1 MNPLESDVTR
11 MTTVSPLQLKQWLFD
26 GTEIALFDVREHGQ
40 YGAAHLFH
48 AIPLPYS
55 RLEIEVRR
63 LAPNPKVR
71 TVVYDAEGG
80 EVSSK
85 AAQRLRELGY
95 QQVYQ
100 LSGGSQAWRNAGN
113 ELFAGVHVPSKAFGE
128 LVEQVRHTPRIT
140 AERLSTWQREGEPVV
155 VLDGRPFD
163 EYHKMNIPGGICCPN
178 GELGYRIHDVV
189 SDSSTPIVINCAGRT
204 RSIIGAQTLVDLG
217 IENPVYALENGT
229 QGWYLADLELEH
241 GSTKRYPETITPK
254 QADEQRKAAWVLASR
269 HGVSRINT
277 AKVAEWAGDHQ
288 RTLFVC
294 DVRSPEEF
302 AAASIPGAQST
313 PGGQLI
319 QATDLYIGVR
329 GARIVVF
336 DNDGI
341 RAPIVAAW
349 LRQMGREA
357 YVLSDALTDAIADV
371 ELNKALAVPGALN
384 LPELPSIAP
393 STLAARL
400 INDDIALID
409 LRPSG
414 EFIGGHIAGAL
425 WSTRPLVAN
434 TVAGEKRPI
443 VLISHERKVASLA
456 SLEFA
461 TSQTQPVRWL
471 SGDTKE
477 WREAGLPL
485 TRLSGALTDE
495 QRIDFLFFAHDR
507 HAGNK
512 AAARQYLD
520 WEVGLLD
527 QLDPIDLDRLRS
539 ALQPPLHHDPSTL
552 LVHSARP
559 EPKAGGYAVNHP
571 VSRLSTVLFDSAD
584 EMQSVRSRRDNERL
598 LSYGARGNPTAF
610 ALEDLVSE
618 LEGGYRTKLFSTG
631 LAAIAHTFMAYLRPG
646 DHLLIT
652 EGTYAPVIRIAQQL
666 LTPFGIEVSYF
677 SADGTDLEQHLRD
690 NTRMVYAEVPSS
702 LLFELAD
709 LPAMAV
715 LCRQKGILLAVDNT
729 WGAGYLYRPLMLGAD
744 ISVMALTKYWGG
756 HSDVL
761 MGSVCTTERVWPA
774 LSQLSDTVGAAV
786 SPDDAYLILRGARTL
801 AARLETH
808 QRHGFEVARWLTT
821 RPEVEKVYH
830 PGLADHVG
838 HELWKRDFS
847 GANGLLAFA
856 FSDSVQVDLNAFI
869 GALQFFGL
877 GASWGGFESLVN
889 IADVG
894 QRLGCQASGPVLRL
908 HIGLESPSALIA
920 DLIQGF
926 EAGIRS

>member
-1 MNPLESDVTR
+1 

-26 GTEIALFDVREHGQ
+26 GNEIALFDVREHGQ

-71 TVVYDAEGG
+71 TVVYDSEGG
-80 EVSSK
+80 GVSSK
-85 AAQRLRELGY
+85 AAQHLRELGY

-100 LSGGSQAWRNAGN
+100 LSGGSRAWYKAGN

-128 LVEQVRHTPRIT
+128 LVEQVRHTPHIT

-241 GSTKRYPETITPK
+241 GSNKRYPETITPK
-254 QADEQRKAAWVLASR
+254 QADEQRKAAWALASR
-269 HGVSRINT
+269 HGVSLINT
-277 AKVAEWAGDHQ
+277 AKLAEWVSDQQ

-329 GARIVVF
+329 GARIVLF
-336 DNDGI
+336 DDDGV

-349 LRQMGREA
+349 LRQMGREV
-357 YVLSDALTDAIADV
+357 YVLSDSLADAIAEV

-400 INDDIALID
+400 INEDIALID

-425 WSTRPLVAN
+425 WSTRPLVPD
-434 TVAGEKRPI
+434 TIAGETRPI
-443 VLISHERKVASLA
+443 VLISHERSVASLTA
-456 SLEFA
+456 LEFTA
-461 TSQTQPVRWL
+461 HQIQSMQWM
-471 SGDTKE
+471 SDDIKE

-485 TRLSGALTDE
+485 TRLSDALTDE

-527 QLDPIDLDRLRS
+527 QLDPLDLNRFRS
-539 ALQPPLHHDPSTL
+539 AIQPQLRHDPSTL

-559 EPKAGGYAVNHP
+559 EPKAGGYAVNHS

-631 LAAIAHTFMAYLRPG
+631 LAAITHMFMAYLRPG

-652 EGTYAPVIRIAQQL
+652 EGTYAPARRVAQQL
-666 LTPFGIEVSYF
+666 LAPFGIEVSYF
-677 SADGTDLEQHLRD
+677 PADGRDIERHLRD

-702 LLFELAD
+702 LLFEFAD
-709 LPAMAV
+709 LPAIAA
-715 LCRQKGILLAVDNT
+715 LCRGKSILLAVDNT
-729 WGAGYLYRPLMLGAD
+729 WGSGYLYRPLTLGAD
-744 ISVMALTKYWGG
+744 ISVMALTKYIAG

-761 MGSVCTTERVWPA
+761 MGSVCTTEQAWSA
-774 LSQLSDTVGAAV
+774 LSQLSDTVGATV
-786 SPDDAYLILRGARTL
+786 SPDDAYLVLRGARTL
-801 AARLETH
+801 APRLETH
-808 QRHGFEVARWLTT
+808 QRHGLEIARWLAT
-821 RPEVEKVYH
+821 RPEVARVYH
-830 PGLADHVG
+830 PALSEHPG

-847 GANGLLAFA
+847 GANGLLTFAFA
-856 FSDSVQVDLNAFI
+856 EAANIDLNAFI
-869 GALQFFGL
+869 GALQLFGL
-877 GASWGGFESLVN
+877 GASWGGFESLVS

-894 QRLGCQASGPVLRL
+894 EREGSDTAGPFLRL
-908 HIGLESPSALIA
+908 HIGLESPAALID

-926 EAGIRS
+926 MAGIRY